1 MRYFLIG
8 ILVLI
13 GLLFSFVWEDSSSS
27 NTKIEAPPKCKSP
40 VQSGLLVNKMNGMSF
55 VAPPNPFPSD
65 PMEELST
72 LGVGWIAS
80 LPYAIFQK
88 NKPTFNRVVS
98 GGWWGEGSDGMY
110 KTIELAHEQGLKV
123 MLKPQ
128 LWTHG
133 QWIGNLDFKTNKEWE
148 LFEVSYS
155 KFILYWATV
164 ADSMDVELFCI
175 GTEIQHSTDKRP
187 NYWRNLID
195 DIREIYKGKLTYAPN
210 WDDYEKVTFWDKLD
224 YIGTDAYFPL
234 LPDKTPSV
242 CNLKDA
248 WQPILKKLKAFSE
261 KWNKPVLFTEF
272 GYLSLDGCA
281 FKTWELEKD
290 RRSVDINEQAQ
301 SNAVQA
307 LLEVFAEEKW
317 WAGGFLW
324 KWYPNLN
331 SAAGE
336 GKRARDYT
344 PQGKLLEKVL
354 KKMYED

>member
-1 MRYFLIG
+1 MRYFLMA

-13 GLLFSFVWEDSSSS
+13 GLLFSFVWMDSSSPTDEIAS
-27 NTKIEAPPKCKSP
+27 PPKCKSP

-55 VAPPNPFPSD
+55 VAPPNPFPTD
-65 PMEELST
+65 PMEELAT

-80 LPYAIFQK
+80 LPYAFFHK
-88 NKPTFNRVVS
+88 NKPTVHHTVS
-98 GGWWGEGSDGMY
+98 GGWWGEGPEGMC
-110 KTIELAHEQGLKV
+110 KTIELAHGQGMKV

-128 LWTHG
+128 LWTHD
-133 QWIGNLDFKTNKEWE
+133 QWIGDLDFKTEEEWK
-148 LFEVSYS
+148 LFEASYS
-155 KFILYWATV
+155 KFILSWAAV
-164 ADSMDVELFCI
+164 ADSMEVELFCI
-175 GTEIQHSTDKRP
+175 GTEIQHSTTKRAD
-187 NYWRNLID
+187 YWRNLID
-195 DIREIYKGKLTYAPN
+195 DVRKVYKGKLTYAPN
-210 WDDYEKVTFWDKLD
+210 WDDYDKVTFWDKLD

-234 LPDKTPSV
+234 LPNKTPTV

-248 WQPILKKLKAFSE
+248 WQPIVAKLKAFSK
-261 KWNKPVLFTEF
+261 KWNKPILFTEF

-281 FKTWELEKD
+281 FKTWELEKK
-290 RRSVDINEQAQ
+290 RESVGVNEQAQ

-336 GKRARDYT
+336 AKQSRDYT
-344 PQGKLLEKVL
+344 PQGKLVEKVL
-354 KKMYED
+354 RKMYED